1 MRNYRIEPFYFCQ
14 QIIDVVKKIE
24 KMKVAIVGTRN
35 EKKISYE
42 EFVGKLEA
50 ILKLYEIVPT
60 RIVSGGAKGVDS
72 YARQYANERK
82 LPLTEYLPQYERYG
96 RSAPLVRNTLIVEDA
111 DVVIAFPSET
121 SKGTRDSI
129 KKAKDRGKRTYVVGA
144 VSKLA
149 QSHF

>member
-72 YARQYANERK
+72 YARQYANEKK

-129 KKAKDRGKRTYVVGA
+129 KKAKDRGKRTYVVR
-144 VSKLA
+144 VPLRKLA
-149 QSHF
+149 EL

>member
-1 MRNYRIEPFYFCQ
+1 MWF
-14 QIIDVVKKIE
+14 KKIE

-72 YARQYANERK
+72 YARQYA
-82 LPLTEYLPQYERYG
+82 
-96 RSAPLVRNTLIVEDA
+96 
-111 DVVIAFPSET
+111 SE
-121 SKGTRDSI
+121 
-129 KKAKDRGKRTYVVGA
+129 KKVA
-144 VSKLA
+144 VDGIFA
-149 QSHF
+149 GV